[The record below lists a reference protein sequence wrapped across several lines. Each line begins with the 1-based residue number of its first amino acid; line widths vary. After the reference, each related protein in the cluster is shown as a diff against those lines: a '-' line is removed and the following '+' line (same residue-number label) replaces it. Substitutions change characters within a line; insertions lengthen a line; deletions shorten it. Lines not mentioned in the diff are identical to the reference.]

1 MAAKTKTIWLLVFAT
16 GAGMSLWFMTA
27 AVLPDLVA
35 ELGLSSARQ
44 RLLSSSV
51 QAGFVAG
58 ALVIALMGLADRFD
72 PRRVFAACAVGTA
85 AANAGLL
92 VVPIDSSA
100 AVLLR
105 FLSGALM
112 AGVYPV
118 AMKIAVGWGVRDRG
132 ILVGIVVGAL
142 TFGKSLAYL
151 LAYLGGADWRAVILI
166 GSAVAALGGMLALLS
181 GLGPYHARAARFRAG
196 AMMIAWHDRDIRGA
210 ILGYLGHMWEL
221 FAFWA
226 WVSAAAAVSYAGSMP
241 HDAATS
247 LGKLTAFV
255 AIAAGAPICVIAGR
269 YADRIGK
276 AQVAVLA
283 MAASA
288 TTGLLTASTFGASV
302 PLTFALFVI
311 WGMAVIPDSAQF
323 SALVADYA
331 PPEWVG
337 SIMTLQTALG
347 FLLTVV
353 TVEISP
359 IIAAALGWPVLLA
372 GLAIGPAAG
381 IVAMLPLLRNRRPV
395 AGAE

>member
-1 MAAKTKTIWLLVFAT
+1 
-16 GAGMSLWFMTA
+16 
-27 AVLPDLVA
+27 
-35 ELGLSSARQ
+35 
-44 RLLSSSV
+44 
-51 QAGFVAG
+51 
-58 ALVIALMGLADRFD
+58 MGLADRFD